1 MRRKIFS
8 FCLAGVL
15 FLSSFSYA
23 DAQSGNLKRE
33 NTIRY
38 TQLAKKKSKKK
49 VSSKASAITK
59 KQFYI
64 NGELAEIEV
73 FTQRGTTMALARD
86 LVDPL
91 GAVLVVQP
99 IEKNGKRIN
108 VVGFGK
114 ERYVIAFGVDS
125 KQKIAAAI
133 TDGNSDNIIIKEAPV
148 VATTRNGRTYVPLR
162 YTVENLGGTLSAGS
176 SSSQSNMQPNT
187 SGSGGT
193 IVSLPELKKSAPLV
207 TGSGQTTQPVQPK
220 KPVVSKMQKFRM
232 ENGNIPSPIIVDT
245 SKIQKVKKNV
255 SYNGKTAQLDT
266 IEVNGDI
273 MIGASDFEVLGLFY
287 YFRAS
292 VDGTEYEGC
301 VIGNYDNDRLAG
313 FPLDFNM
320 GFHGTAATD
329 ELENITIFV
338 TPTKPIYLDGKYYV
352 SVKAVSEGLGI
363 QFQISR

>member
-8 FCLAGVL
+8 LCLAGVL

-23 DAQSGNLKRE
+23 DAGSGNLKRE

-38 TQLAKKKSKKK
+38 TRLAKKKTKKK
-49 VSSKASAITK
+49 VSPKASAITK

-114 ERYVIAFGVDS
+114 EQYVIAFGVDS

-133 TDGNSDNIIIKEAPV
+133 TDGNKDNIIMREAPV

-162 YTVENLGGTLSAGS
+162 YTVENLGGTLSAGP
-176 SSSQSNMQPNT
+176 SSSQSYAQPNT
-187 SGSGGT
+187 SDSDGK
-193 IVSLPELKKSAPLV
+193 IVSLPEPKNPAPLV
-207 TGSGQTTQPVQPK
+207 TGSGQTTQPVQPNK
-220 KPVVSKMQKFRM
+220 SVAPEIPNFKIQV
-232 ENGNIPSPIIVDT
+232 GNLPSPITVDT
-245 SKIQKVKKNV
+245 SKIQKMRKSI
-255 SYNGKTAQLDT
+255 SYNGLTMQADV
-266 IEVNGDI
+266 IEVNGDM
-273 MIGASDFEVLGLFY
+273 MIGASDFQNLGLVY
-287 YFRAS
+287 YFYPKG
-292 VDGTEYEGC
+292 VVEYEGF
-301 VIGNYDNDRLAG
+301 VIGHIDTKRMVG
-313 FPLDFNM
+313 FLVDFNM
-320 GFHGTAATD
+320 GFHASVNEIVEKIED
-329 ELENITIFV
+329 VTIIS
-338 TPTKPIYLDGKYYV
+338 TPTRPIYLDGKYYV

-363 QFQISR
+363 QFQIK